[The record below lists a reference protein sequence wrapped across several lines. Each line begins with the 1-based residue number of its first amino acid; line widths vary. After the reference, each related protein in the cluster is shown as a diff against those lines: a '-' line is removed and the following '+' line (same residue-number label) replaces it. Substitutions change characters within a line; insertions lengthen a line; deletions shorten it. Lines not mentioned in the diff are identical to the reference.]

1 MHKHQVYQIYYDK
14 RTRQNNDPGF
24 IGLNNLQNQRPD
36 WFEYWPI
43 RRFLLS
49 NELRDDCYYAFFSPK
64 FKEKTGLSSQDVHKF
79 LGESEQDIVAFS
91 PFFDQ
96 VAFFLNMFDQ
106 AAASHGHGVWPCIRA
121 SFNQVD
127 PSIDPETLVMTSRQ
141 TIFCNY
147 FAARK
152 NVWLEWLT
160 QCEKLFAIAEEGS
173 SELAR
178 LLNASVIH
186 SGEPYPAKA
195 FIFERMISFLLATK
209 AKWSVRFFNPL
220 ALPVSPAP
228 LAQYTY
234 ELLKLDALKLA
245 FRETGFDEY
254 LVAFG
259 TLRNDMVE
267 ELSSRL
273 TE

>member
-1 MHKHQVYQIYYDK
+1 
-14 RTRQNNDPGF
+14 
-24 IGLNNLQNQRPD
+24 
-36 WFEYWPI
+36 
-43 RRFLLS
+43 LLS

-147 FAARK
+147 FAA
-152 NVWLEWLT
+152 
-160 QCEKLFAIAEEGS
+160 
-173 SELAR
+173 
-178 LLNASVIH
+178 
-186 SGEPYPAKA
+186 P
-195 FIFERMISFLLATK
+195 
-209 AKWSVRFFNPL
+209 
-220 ALPVSPAP
+220 
-228 LAQYTY
+228 
-234 ELLKLDALKLA
+234 D
-245 FRETGFDEY
+245 
-254 LVAFG
+254 
-259 TLRNDMVE
+259 
-267 ELSSRL
+267 
-273 TE
+273 

>member
-1 MHKHQVYQIYYDK
+1 MHKHQVYQIYYNTQ
-14 RTRQNNDPGF
+14 TRQTNDPGF
-24 IGLNNLQNQRPD
+24 RGLNNLQNPRPD
-36 WFEYWPI
+36 WFEYWSI
-43 RRFLLS
+43 RKFLLG
-49 NELRDDCYYAFFSPK
+49 NDLHEDCYYAFLSPK
-64 FKEKTGLSSQDVHKF
+64 FKEKTGLSSQDVLSF
-79 LGESEQDIVAFS
+79 LDESEQDIVAFS
-91 PFFDQ
+91 PYFDQ
-96 VAFFLNMFDQ
+96 SAFFLNTFEQ

-195 FIFERMISFLLATK
+195 FIFERMISFLLATQ
-209 AKWSVRFFNPL
+209 ARWSVRLFNPL
-220 ALPVSPAP
+220 ALPVSSAP
-228 LAQYTY
+228 FAKYTY
-234 ELLKLDALKLA
+234 ELVKLDALKLA
-245 FRETGFDEY
+245 FRETGLEEY

-259 TLRNDMVE
+259 TLRNDLVE
-267 ELSSRL
+267 HSRSR
-273 TE
+273 

>member
-1 MHKHQVYQIYYDK
+1 M
-14 RTRQNNDPGF
+14 
-24 IGLNNLQNQRPD
+24 
-36 WFEYWPI
+36 
-43 RRFLLS
+43 
-49 NELRDDCYYAFFSPK
+49 
-64 FKEKTGLSSQDVHKF
+64 
-79 LGESEQDIVAFS
+79 
-91 PFFDQ
+91 
-96 VAFFLNMFDQ
+96 
-106 AAASHGHGVWPCIRA
+106 
-121 SFNQVD
+121 
-127 PSIDPETLVMTSRQ
+127 
-141 TIFCNY
+141 
-147 FAARK
+147 
-152 NVWLEWLT
+152 
-160 QCEKLFAIAEEGS
+160 
-173 SELAR
+173 
-178 LLNASVIH
+178 IH